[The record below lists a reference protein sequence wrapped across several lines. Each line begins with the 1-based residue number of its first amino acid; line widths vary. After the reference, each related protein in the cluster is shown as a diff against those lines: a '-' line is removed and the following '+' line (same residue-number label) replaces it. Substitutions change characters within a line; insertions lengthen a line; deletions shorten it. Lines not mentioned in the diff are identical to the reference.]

1 MKTKILTLLAAAV
14 LACGLLTAPLAL
26 TGCGTP
32 VNKVN
37 QAVSATTTT
46 VDAAMNSW
54 GGWVRAGKATK
65 EDERKVREAYVKYQA
80 AMGAAETLTIAALNA
95 PEGQP
100 ALTKAIS
107 ATSAASAELIALIA
121 ELTK

>member
-1 MKTKILTLLAAAV
+1 MKKLTPLLAVALV
-14 LACGLLTAPLAL
+14 ACGLFTAPLAL

-37 QAVSATTTT
+37 QTVSATTTT
-46 VDAAMNSW
+46 VDAAMQGW

-80 AMGAAETLTIAALNA
+80 AMGAAESLTIAALNA

-100 ALTKAIS
+100 ALNTAIA
-107 ATSAASAELIALIA
+107 ATAAASADLIALIA